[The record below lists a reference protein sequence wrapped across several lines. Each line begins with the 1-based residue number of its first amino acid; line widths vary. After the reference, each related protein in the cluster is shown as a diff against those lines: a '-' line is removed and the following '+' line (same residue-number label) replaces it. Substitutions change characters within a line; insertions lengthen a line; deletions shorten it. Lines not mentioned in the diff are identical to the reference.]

1 MPIHKIVSGD
11 RILPKPDFDIAVRR
25 AARGFHDAGVKPGD
39 SVALF
44 LRNDFPFLIAS
55 HAAIKLG
62 AYAVPINWHFKA
74 DELAYVLGDCG
85 ARVLVIHADLWP
97 QVAAGIPADILA
109 LVAPTPPEVA
119 VAYGI
124 APAAC
129 AMPADMTSWADWLA
143 RHEPWDPPARPAT
156 TSMIYTSGTTGR
168 PKAVRRT
175 PVTDENRGSF
185 QALRDRVYGISA
197 GMVAGMPGP
206 LYHSAPNSFGL
217 RASGMDATLVLQP
230 KFEAEGLL
238 SLIETHRITHM
249 FVVPTM
255 FVRLLKLPIVVR
267 EKYDLSS
274 LQFIIHAAAPCP
286 ADVKRAMAAWW
297 GPIVHEYYGSTESGP
312 VTFATPEDVARK
324 PGSVG
329 RAVDGCTIRIVDD
342 DGRDVPAGVPG
353 EIYSRIAYYPDF
365 TYHNQ
370 PAKRAEVDRDGLV
383 TSGDVGYL
391 DDEGYL
397 FICDRKRDMVIS
409 GGVNIYP
416 AEIEAVIT
424 GMSGVKDCAVFGV
437 PDVEFGESLLAIV
450 EPFEGVALDPL
461 AVRAYAAEHLA
472 GYKVPKRIEIGRDLP
487 REDSGKIFK
496 RRLRDPYWSGAGRTI

>member
-1 MPIHKIVSGD
+1 MHTIVSGD
-11 RILPKPDFDIAVRR
+11 RTLDKSDFDNAVRR
-25 AARGFHDAGVKPGD
+25 AARGLHDAGIAPGD

-44 LRNDFPFLIAS
+44 LRNDFPFLVAS
-55 HAAIKLG
+55 HAAMKLG
-62 AYAVPINWHFKA
+62 AYAVPINWHFVA
-74 DELAYVLGDCG
+74 DEVAYVLGDCG
-85 ARVLVIHADLWP
+85 ARVIVVHADLWP
-97 QVAAGIPADILA
+97 QIAAGVPNDILVLVVPTPLEVAA
-109 LVAPTPPEVA
+109 
-119 VAYGI
+119 AYGVS
-124 APAAC
+124 PAAC
-129 AMPADMTSWADWLA
+129 AVPTGLTGWDDWLV
-143 RHEPWDPPARPAT
+143 RHEAWDPPPRPVT

-168 PKAVRRT
+168 PKAVRRM
-175 PVTDENRGSF
+175 PITDKNRVPF
-185 QALRDRVYGISA
+185 QALRDRVYGIKP

-217 RASGMDATLVLQP
+217 RASGMDASLILQP
-230 KFEAEGLL
+230 RFEAEGLL
-238 SLIETHRITHM
+238 ALIEKHRITHM
-249 FVVPTM
+249 FMVPTM
-255 FVRLLKLPIVVR
+255 FVRLLKLPASVR

-274 LQFIIHAAAPCP
+274 LQFIIHAAAPCAP
-286 ADVKRAMAAWW
+286 DVKRAMAEWW

-312 VTFATPEDVARK
+312 VVFATPSDLARK

-329 RAVDGCTIRIVDD
+329 RAVEGCTIRIFDD
-342 DGRDVPAGVPG
+342 DGRDVATGTAG
-353 EIYSRIAYYPDF
+353 EIYSRIPYYPDF

-416 AEIEAVIT
+416 AEIEAAIT
-424 GMSGVKDCAVFGV
+424 AMDGVKDCAVFGV
-437 PDVEFGESLLAIV
+437 PDAEFGESLLAVV
-450 EPFEGVALDPL
+450 EPQEGVLLEPA
-461 AVRAYAAEHLA
+461 AVRAHAAKHLA
-472 GYKVPKRIEIGRDLP
+472 GYKVPKRVEISRDLP